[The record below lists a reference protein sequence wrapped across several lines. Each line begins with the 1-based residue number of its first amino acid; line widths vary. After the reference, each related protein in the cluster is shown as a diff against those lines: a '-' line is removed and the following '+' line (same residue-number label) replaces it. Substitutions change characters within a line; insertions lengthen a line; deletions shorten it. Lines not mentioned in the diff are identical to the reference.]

1 MKWDKPNGAVQHTT
15 DKRYC
20 VVQATEENWI
30 GYELTPFG
38 TSRDLGVE
46 PTDEKARALCEQH
59 ENMLAGHSRKSA

>member
-20 VVQATEENWI
+20 VIQATEGNWI

-38 TSRDLGVE
+38 TSRDLCVE
-46 PTDEKARALCEQH
+46 PTDEKARELCEQH
-59 ENMLAGHSRKSA
+59 ENMLVGHTRRSA

>member
-1 MKWDKPNGAVQHTT
+1 MKWDKPNGAVQHTA

-38 TSRDLGVE
+38 TSRDLGTE
-46 PTDEKARALCEQH
+46 SSDERARQLCESHDQ
-59 ENMLAGHSRKSA
+59 RRSA